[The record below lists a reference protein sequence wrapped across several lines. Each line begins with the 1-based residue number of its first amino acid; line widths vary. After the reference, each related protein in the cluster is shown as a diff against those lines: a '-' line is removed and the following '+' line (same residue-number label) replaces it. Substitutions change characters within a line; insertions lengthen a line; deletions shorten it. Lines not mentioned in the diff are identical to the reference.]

1 MCESVACTEC
11 CVNPSSQATSS
22 SHVKHLF
29 ERSARTIVY
38 SVTGAFTV
46 FHSLLVC
53 VCCTCRPEADDV
65 KALKQELTTLHV
77 LLEET
82 TGEQEKQ
89 LSLVSS
95 GRTKAETE
103 VEQ

>member
-1 MCESVACTEC
+1 MQNLSYTQYNGCLYSVAVCAYDA
-11 CVNPSSQATSS
+11 PFS
-22 SHVKHLF
+22 
-29 ERSARTIVY
+29 
-38 SVTGAFTV
+38 
-46 FHSLLVC
+46 C
-53 VCCTCRPEADDV
+53 VCACRPEADDV

-95 GRTKAETE
+95 GRAKAETE

>member
-1 MCESVACTEC
+1 MDA
-11 CVNPSSQATSS
+11 
-22 SHVKHLF
+22 
-29 ERSARTIVY
+29 
-38 SVTGAFTV
+38 VT
-46 FHSLLVC
+46 LLRPLLC
-53 VCCTCRPEADDV
+53 ACRPEADDV

-89 LSLVSS
+89 LNLVTS

-103 VEQ
+103 VEL